1 MSLTKDRELADLLY
15 NSYGDLSLILA
26 DLSSL
31 AEHQMQTTVVTPDH
45 EHDKPAVDSHAHAHA
60 PEQTESQKT
69 LARVQKRTVALQQHM
84 VQIIKLLIQNHTDAS
99 IIINEFEKIR
109 TTKLLS
115 SETFALAHVIPV
127 EGVNNK
133 PGSTPMLK

>member
-15 NSYGDLSLILA
+15 NSYGDLSLLLA

-31 AEHQMQTTVVTPDH
+31 AEDQAKQAVAVQNHN
-45 EHDKPAVDSHAHAHA
+45 HDKNGHESHAPA
-60 PEQTESQKT
+60 PTESQKT
-69 LARVQKRTVALQQHM
+69 LTGAQQKTVALQQHL

-109 TTKLLS
+109 TGKLLM
-115 SETFALAHVIPV
+115 SETFSLAHVIPV
-127 EGVNNK
+127 NTGINSNT
-133 PGSTPMLK
+133 TPLLK

>member
-15 NSYGDLSLILA
+15 NSYGDLSLLLA

-31 AEHQMQTTVVTPDH
+31 AEDQAKQAVAVQNHN
-45 EHDKPAVDSHAHAHA
+45 HDKNGHESHAPA
-60 PEQTESQKT
+60 PIEAQKT
-69 LARVQKRTVALQQHM
+69 LTGAQQKTVALQQHL

-109 TTKLLS
+109 TGKLLM
-115 SETFALAHVIPV
+115 SETFSLAHVIPV
-127 EGVNNK
+127 NTGINSNT
-133 PGSTPMLK
+133 TPLLK

>member
-15 NSYGDLSLILA
+15 NSYGDISLILA

-31 AEHQMQTTVVTPDH
+31 AEQHVQHGVAVADH
-45 EHDKPAVDSHAHAHA
+45 EHDKPGIDGHAHA
-60 PEQTESQKT
+60 PAPTEAQKALT
-69 LARVQKRTVALQQHM
+69 RAQQKTVALQQHL
-84 VQIIKLLIQNHTDAS
+84 VQVIKLLIQNHTDAS

-109 TTKLLS
+109 TTKLLM

-127 EGVNNK
+127 AGLPDK
-133 PGSTPMLK
+133 TPANPLLK

>member
-15 NSYGDLSLILA
+15 NSYGDLSLLLA

-31 AEHQMQTTVVTPDH
+31 AEDQAKQAVAVQNHN
-45 EHDKPAVDSHAHAHA
+45 HDKSGHESHAPA
-60 PEQTESQKT
+60 PTEAQKT
-69 LARVQKRTVALQQHM
+69 LTGAQQKTVALQQHL

-109 TTKLLS
+109 TGKLLM
-115 SETFALAHVIPV
+115 SETFSLAHVIPV
-127 EGVNNK
+127 NTGINSNT
-133 PGSTPMLK
+133 TPLLK

>member
-15 NSYGDLSLILA
+15 NSYGDLSLLLA

-31 AEHQMQTTVVTPDH
+31 AEHQAKHAVAVQNHD
-45 EHDKPAVDSHAHAHA
+45 HDKNGHEPHATA
-60 PEQTESQKT
+60 PTEAQKT
-69 LARVQKRTVALQQHM
+69 LTGAQQKTVALQQHL
-84 VQIIKLLIQNHTDAS
+84 VQIIKLLIQNHTDAG

-109 TTKLLS
+109 TGKLLM

-127 EGVNNK
+127 NAGDH
-133 PGSTPMLK
+133 GHSTPLLK

>member
-1 MSLTKDRELADLLY
+1 MSLTRDRELADLLY
-15 NSYGDLSLILA
+15 NSYGDLSLLLA

-31 AEHQMQTTVVTPDH
+31 AEHHTQQAVVVQNHD
-45 EHDKPAVDSHAHAHA
+45 HDKGVHDTHA
-60 PEQTESQKT
+60 PPPSEAQKT
-69 LARVQKRTVALQQHM
+69 LTSAQKKTVALQQHL

-109 TTKLLS
+109 TAKLLM

-127 EGVNNK
+127 NAGDH
-133 PGSTPMLK
+133 GHSTPLLK

>member
-1 MSLTKDRELADLLY
+1 MSLTRDRELADLLY
-15 NSYGDLSLILA
+15 NSYGDLSLLLA

-31 AEHQMQTTVVTPDH
+31 AELHTQHTVAVQNHDHDKNTHDAHAAPPTEAQKKLTSAQKKTVV
-45 EHDKPAVDSHAHAHA
+45 
-60 PEQTESQKT
+60 
-69 LARVQKRTVALQQHM
+69 LQQHL

-109 TTKLLS
+109 TSKLLM

-127 EGVNNK
+127 N
-133 PGSTPMLK
+133 GSDQSHGTPLLK

>member
-15 NSYGDLSLILA
+15 NSYGDLSLLLA

-31 AEHQMQTTVVTPDH
+31 AEDQAKQAVAVQNHN
-45 EHDKPAVDSHAHAHA
+45 HDKNGHESHAPA
-60 PEQTESQKT
+60 PTEAQKT
-69 LARVQKRTVALQQHM
+69 LTGAQQKTVALQQHL

-109 TTKLLS
+109 TGKLLM
-115 SETFALAHVIPV
+115 SETFSLAHVIPV
-127 EGVNNK
+127 NTGMT
-133 PGSTPMLK
+133 SHTTPLLK

>member
-31 AEHQMQTTVVTPDH
+31 AELQLQTAVATIDH
-45 EHDKPAVDSHAHAHA
+45 EHEKPATDIHGHSHA
-60 PEQTESQKT
+60 PEPSEAQKT
-69 LARVQKRTVALQQHM
+69 LTRVQKKTVALQQHL

-99 IIINEFEKIR
+99 IIISEFEKIR
-109 TTKLLS
+109 TAKLLS

-127 EGVNNK
+127 SGPSAK
-133 PGSTPMLK
+133 GS

>member
-15 NSYGDLSLILA
+15 NSYGDLSLLLA

-31 AEHQMQTTVVTPDH
+31 AEDQAKQAVAVQNHN
-45 EHDKPAVDSHAHAHA
+45 HDKNGHESHAPA
-60 PEQTESQKT
+60 PTEAQKT
-69 LARVQKRTVALQQHM
+69 LTGAKQKTVALQQHL

-109 TTKLLS
+109 TGKLLM
-115 SETFALAHVIPV
+115 SETFSLAHVIPV
-127 EGVNNK
+127 NTGINSNT
-133 PGSTPMLK
+133 TPLLK

>member
-1 MSLTKDRELADLLY
+1 MSLTRDRELADLLY
-15 NSYGDLSLILA
+15 NSYGDLSLLLA

-31 AEHQMQTTVVTPDH
+31 AEHQTQHAVVAVANHD
-45 EHDKPAVDSHAHAHA
+45 HDKHTHDGHA
-60 PEQTESQKT
+60 PAPSEAQKT
-69 LARVQKRTVALQQHM
+69 LTSAQKKTVALQQHL

-109 TTKLLS
+109 TSKLLM

-127 EGVNNK
+127 HG
-133 PGSTPMLK
+133 GDQSHGTPLLK